1 MLWLVASHSLSSGK
15 IPGLIPGGDKNLF
28 GVVSQSVKKICCTKH
43 AELLAVETFVWK
55 KGAAESSFGF
65 NVVGYQWLF
74 MFNPLRSESSSV
86 MTLTL

>member
-28 GVVSQSVKKICCTKH
+28 GVVSQSVKKN
-43 AELLAVETFVWK
+43 LLHQTCRAARCRDLRVK